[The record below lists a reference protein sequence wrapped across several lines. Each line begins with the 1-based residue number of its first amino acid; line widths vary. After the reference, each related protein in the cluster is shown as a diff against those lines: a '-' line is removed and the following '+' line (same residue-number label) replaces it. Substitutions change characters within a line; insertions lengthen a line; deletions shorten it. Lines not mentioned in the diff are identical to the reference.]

1 VVVAKAV
8 RVQISLTA
16 YNLWNK
22 VKNMAVQRW
31 NDEMLDELATT
42 VSNMAAKVDVLT
54 DKVDVLTDKVDVLTD
69 KVDVLTE
76 KVEDL
81 TEQGQI
87 LMLALNRLTETAI
100 DYSRWKQETDQRF
113 NVLLEEV
120 RATNR
125 RVTVL
130 EDRN

>member
-1 VVVAKAV
+1 
-8 RVQISLTA
+8 
-16 YNLWNK
+16 
-22 VKNMAVQRW
+22 MATQRW
-31 NDEMLDELATT
+31 NDQMLDELATT
-42 VSNMAAKVDVLT
+42 VSNIAVKVND
-54 DKVDVLTDKVDVLTD
+54 
-69 KVDVLTE
+69 LTE

-87 LMLALNRLTETAI
+87 LMLALNRLTESAI
-100 DYSRWKQETDQRF
+100 DYSRWKQDTDQRF

-125 RVTVL
+125 RVSVL

>member
-1 VVVAKAV
+1 MP
-8 RVQISLTA
+8 
-16 YNLWNK
+16 
-22 VKNMAVQRW
+22 NMAVQRW

-42 VSNMAAKVDVLT
+42 VSNMAIKVDVLT
-54 DKVDVLTDKVDVLTD
+54 DKVDD
-69 KVDVLTE
+69 LTE
-76 KVEDL
+76 KVADL

-87 LMLALNRLTETAI
+87 LMLALNRLTESAI
-100 DYSRWKQETDQRF
+100 DYSRWKKDTDQRF

-130 EDRN
+130 EDRS